1 MEDPSVERAVG
12 LQEVEQHTL
21 AEEFS
26 LPGKVD
32 GLELARGCSF

>member
-1 MEDPSVERAVG
+1 MELQEVERAME